1 MSPHGKCHA
10 GMLFLQEGE
19 TSAEKCMEILM
30 HAIKKLTIK
39 MEIFH

>member
-1 MSPHGKCHA
+1 MEN
-10 GMLFLQEGE
+10 L
-19 TSAEKCMEILM
+19 EKLVQKICMEILM